1 MTQKVTEQQQGN
13 GAGEASE
20 ASSVSDTVEDQL
32 GLDDSTRVAPHGV
45 EQGNNVPTRV
55 ATPSGGETAGHP
67 RPEGAPTEG
76 FATAHDLLNSTST
89 QRRVLKDRFILDD
102 VIGEGGMGSVYRAR
116 DLRKVEAEDKNPF
129 VAIKILSEN
138 LGGDTDALTT
148 LQQEA
153 VKTQALAHPNILTV
167 YDFDRDGDTFFMT
180 MELLK
185 GDPLDQLLE
194 LEAPFSHALSLRYT
208 RDLCA
213 GLEYAHQRGLVHADF
228 KPGNVFVTT
237 SGTAKILDFGIA
249 QAITKPL
256 GGTRFAANK
265 LNALTPAYATCEMM
279 NGEKPSEAD
288 DVYALACVLYFM
300 LTGSHPYG
308 MKSAETAAL
317 EALQPLQPETLSDR
331 QWRPLADALS
341 PDKDRRPKSVGEFRD
356 HVLSPLSEETS
367 TLSPGATGS
376 SLVKPGVAVAAAAL
390 LLAGIL
396 LFNAFGDKSTTS
408 GEQPDLAPIAAVSSD
423 SPASLPEA
431 KPLPAEPDPTK
442 TKFLIRMAKQ
452 CYEGQNFGCAREHYQ
467 QLMIHLG
474 GDHVKVIRLDQT
486 ISNAENQAVDDWLQE
501 GQQCRESGDFACMES
516 NANDVLEIKK
526 NNQQALVLL
535 EDAKTMARKAKAEKF
550 IVN

>member
-1 MTQKVTEQQQGN
+1 VTERQPGN
-13 GAGEASE
+13 GADEASE
-20 ASSVSDTVEDQL
+20 AASVTGNIEDKL
-32 GLDDSTRVAPHGV
+32 GHDDSTRVAPLSV
-45 EQGNNVPTRV
+45 QQGNDDLTRV
-55 ATPSGGETAGHP
+55 ATPTGGETSGHP
-67 RPEGAPTEG
+67 QPEGAPTEG
-76 FATAHDLLNSTST
+76 FATAHGLLNSTT
-89 QRRVLKDRFILDD
+89 AERRVLKDRFILDD

-138 LGGDTDALTT
+138 LGSDVDALTT

-167 YDFDRDGDTFFMT
+167 YDFDRDGATFFMT

-194 LEAPFSHALSLRYT
+194 LEAPFSHALALRYT

-256 GGTRFAANK
+256 GGSRFAANK

-331 QWRPLADALS
+331 QWRPFADALS

-367 TLSPGATGS
+367 AVSPRTADS
-376 SLVKPGVAVAAAAL
+376 SLVKPGVAVGAAAL
-390 LLAGIL
+390 VLIGVLLV
-396 LFNAFGDKSTTS
+396 NSFGDKSTSS
-408 GEQPDLAPIAAVSSD
+408 GEQPDPPLVATGSSD
-423 SPASLPEA
+423 LPASSPEA
-431 KPLPAEPDPTK
+431 NPLPAEPDPNK
-442 TKFLIRMAKQ
+442 TKGLIRMAKN
-452 CYEGQNFGCAREHYQ
+452 CYEEQNFGCAREHYQ

-486 ISNAENQAVDDWLQE
+486 ISSAENQAVDDWLQE
-501 GQQCRESGDFACMES
+501 GEQCRESGDFACMES